1 MEDQS
6 AVSMPEHIITPDL
19 LQCLLDLVIIPHE
32 LIRGVKGELALR
44 TNDGYSPVPWVYLR
58 NCLEAFSPDKLLN
71 QGKDLMKPLQ
81 LCVFLRSTS
90 VGQEVPE
97 SWINGLAVLAVVPL
111 PQASSS
117 ILLDNDGTRNEGG
130 NLSTTCATLKPDQP
144 EYMKIGCVSVQ
155 GSNQTTSTVSS
166 SLNHVDYGYHHPQ
179 TGQLNGLRATHEQK
193 AQFDRTLL
201 YSYHPDL
208 TYIQG
213 GASTSAAI
221 DNAAT
226 TNVPDSFALATPYDA
241 SPGGSATATHRST
254 TGTVNPKLRLAVFVD
269 ADLTKKRA
277 TRILK
282 EFMLKGYPSVDI
294 ISVEVWHGNKKKCG
308 SGFTKVS
315 FTLCGGIEV
324 FTAAEY
330 LFLRGYGR
338 KYDGMDVGQVEV
350 HTKEWC
356 CLNPLCKDKGVKVDG
371 NLEPHQWNKNP
382 NRGLGVCRDEGCGGR
397 QWKKLDEAK
406 TQWVDFTRG

>member
-1 MEDQS
+1 MR
-6 AVSMPEHIITPDL
+6 
-19 LQCLLDLVIIPHE
+19 IPYE
-32 LIRGVKGELALR
+32 FIVGVNGEFSLR
-44 TNDGYSPVPWVYLR
+44 TKVGHPVPWSFVR
-58 NCLEAFSPDKLLN
+58 KALEAFPPTKLEIE
-71 QGKDLMKPLQ
+71 GKDLMMPLQ

-90 VGQEVPE
+90 VGHEVPE

-117 ILLDNDGTRNEGG
+117 IFLDNDGMRNEGG
-130 NLSTTCATLKPDQP
+130 NLSTTGTYLKQDHP
-144 EYMKIGCVSVQ
+144 EYIVRNCVSVQ

-166 SLNHVDYGYHHPQ
+166 SLNQGAPLLHIDYGYHHPQ
-179 TGQLNGLRATHEQK
+179 TGQVNGLRATPEQK
-193 AQFDRTLL
+193 AQLDRTLV

-208 TYIQG
+208 TFVQG

-226 TNVPDSFALATPYDA
+226 TNVPDSCALATPYDA

-254 TGTVNPKLRLAVFVD
+254 KSATATHRSTNPDGGSVPVVKLRLAFFVSKSFV
-269 ADLTKKRA
+269 TKKRA
-277 TRILK
+277 TSILK
-282 EFMLKGYPSVDI
+282 EFMLKGHPSVDS

-330 LFLRGYGR
+330 LFRGGYGWE
-338 KYDGMDVGQVEV
+338 YNGMDVSRVEV

-356 CLNPLCKDKGVKVDG
+356 CLNPLCKDKGVKIDG

-382 NRGLGVCRDEGCGGR
+382 NSGLGVCRDEGCRGR
-397 QWKKLDEAK
+397 QWKTLDEAK
-406 TQWVDFTRG
+406 TQWECFTRG